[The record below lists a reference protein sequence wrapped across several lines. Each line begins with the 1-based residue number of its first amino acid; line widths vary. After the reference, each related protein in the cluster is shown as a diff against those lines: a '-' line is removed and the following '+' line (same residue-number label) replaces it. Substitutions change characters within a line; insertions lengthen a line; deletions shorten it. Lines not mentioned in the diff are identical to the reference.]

1 MTGTGGL
8 RIDRIDTPFGPMS
21 LYERDGAICAL
32 AWGAPAAVG
41 TAAEAAAAGP
51 GGAPPSDAAR
61 QLGEYFAGRRR
72 RFDLALAAPE
82 TRFQRAVR
90 DALLAIPYGATR
102 SYAEVADALGNAPR
116 AVGQAC
122 RRNPVAVVVPC
133 HRIVGRRGL
142 GGYAGAV
149 SGDMPATKRA
159 LLDLEA
165 GRGALR

>member
-1 MTGTGGL
+1 MTEAGGL

-21 LYERDGAICAL
+21 LYERDGAVCAL
-32 AWGAPAAVG
+32 EWGAPAAAE
-41 TAAEAAAAGP
+41 TAEAGP
-51 GGAPPSDAAR
+51 GGATPSDAAR

-72 RFDLALAAPE
+72 RFDLPLAAPE

-102 SYAEVADALGNAPR
+102 SYAEVADALGNVPR

-133 HRIVGRRGL
+133 HRVVGRRGL

-165 GRGALR
+165 GRGALRRRAR

>member
-1 MTGTGGL
+1 MTGADGL
-8 RIDRIDTPFGPMS
+8 RIDGIDTPFGPMS

-32 AWGAPAAVG
+32 EWGAPAAAE
-41 TAAEAAAAGP
+41 TAEARRA
-51 GGAPPSDAAR
+51 STLSREAAR
-61 QLGEYFAGRRR
+61 QLGAYFTGARR
-72 RFDLALAAPE
+72 RFDLPLAAPE
-82 TRFQRAVR
+82 TRFQRAIR

-102 SYAEVADALGNAPR
+102 RYAEIADELGSHPR

-133 HRIVGRRGL
+133 HRIVGSGGL

-149 SGDMPATKRA
+149 SGGPVATKRA

-165 GRGALR
+165 GRGDGPR